1 MQCRINLAR
10 FRDTRARVA
19 ELGIFSF
26 CFVLFCLC
34 VSLSESDF
42 VCLTFCFFCFFWV
55 LQFFPLFSMR
65 ECESLVEK
73 TVRVYNY
80 VNIFV

>member
-42 VCLTFCFFCFFWV
+42 VCLTFC
-55 LQFFPLFSMR
+55 LFLFLLGS
-65 ECESLVEK
+65 SVFS
-73 TVRVYNY
+73 VVQHA
-80 VNIFV
+80 